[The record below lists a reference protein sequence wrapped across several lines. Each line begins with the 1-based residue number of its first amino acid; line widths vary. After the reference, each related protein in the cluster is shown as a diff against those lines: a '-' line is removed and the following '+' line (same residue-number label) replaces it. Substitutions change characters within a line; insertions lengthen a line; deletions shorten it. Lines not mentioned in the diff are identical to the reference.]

1 MVVFSA
7 RKLMGKGDVY
17 RARSIIGSE
26 FVCRIARRT
35 TIGDRVAI
43 IPIISGRAWIT
54 AVSQYMLDPAA
65 IGLQSFRH
73 LAANQRGNLS
83 VSRYARRLS

>member
-1 MVVFSA
+1 LSVGDSSTGTGCSARMVVFSA

-26 FVCRIARRT
+26 FV
-35 TIGDRVAI
+35 
-43 IPIISGRAWIT
+43 WIT

-65 IGLQSFRH
+65 IGLQAFRH
-73 LAANQRGNLS
+73 LAANQGGNLS